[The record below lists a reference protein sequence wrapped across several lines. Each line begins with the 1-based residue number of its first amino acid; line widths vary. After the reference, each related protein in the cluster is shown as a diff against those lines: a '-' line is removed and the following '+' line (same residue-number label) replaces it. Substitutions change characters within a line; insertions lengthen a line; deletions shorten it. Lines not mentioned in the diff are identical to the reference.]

1 VLIADDYIDG
11 ADALAVLVRQSGCD
25 VYVVNRGKQAV
36 EVAKTFQPHIVV
48 LDLLIPDLNGL
59 QIAAALKQQPW

>member
-1 VLIADDYIDG
+1 MSSTAASRRLKW
-11 ADALAVLVRQSGCD
+11 R
-25 VYVVNRGKQAV
+25 
-36 EVAKTFQPHIVV
+36 TFQPHIVV